1 MAEGELRVQ
10 VWPWPVGQCVT
21 CTVEPGSVPGIGRRV
36 QAHTGLLL
44 SVKARA
50 KAKAEAAPW
59 GLRPGRVRGDP
70 HWPTSRATEA
80 GSRQGP
86 RPCALSTAVSSVHPG
101 FCLEKSRPSLRP
113 LRPDCVHHGCLQGL
127 PGLRALNL
135 NSALAPS
142 LHSPGDSPGQRSHM
156 KPCPFKSA
164 PNRTKMATGRLT
176 PCLA

>member
-1 MAEGELRVQ
+1 MTMAEGELRVQ

-80 GSRQGP
+80 GSGRVLGP
-86 RPCALSTAVSSVHPG
+86 A
-101 FCLEKSRPSLRP
+101 
-113 LRPDCVHHGCLQGL
+113 
-127 PGLRALNL
+127 
-135 NSALAPS
+135 
-142 LHSPGDSPGQRSHM
+142 
-156 KPCPFKSA
+156 PCPQLFPVCTLVSA
-164 PNRTKMATGRLT
+164 
-176 PCLA
+176 